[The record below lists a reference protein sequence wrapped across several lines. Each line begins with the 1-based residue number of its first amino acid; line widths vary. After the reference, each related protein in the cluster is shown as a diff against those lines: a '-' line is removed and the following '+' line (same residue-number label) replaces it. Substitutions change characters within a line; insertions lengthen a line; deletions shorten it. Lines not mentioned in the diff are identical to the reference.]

1 MEIEPDKCESNNY
14 YGEVL
19 TVMSNYSKLVKNPK
33 KKIRAANTEA
43 ILLTG
48 IALVFLVIFT
58 GLYLLDQS
66 YTSFQYVIIIFSIT
80 LFFGIIYNILIRKRI
95 SKLKNNDLDKKLIIE
110 DDYVE
115 MNIGEEQFRLNFKDM
130 QWIILN
136 KYSITFLPK
145 IEGATLIAIEIKYAD
160 QVISNIK
167 DKSLI
172 VDNLIYIEYF
182 TTTLSK
188 NSIQ

>member
-1 MEIEPDKCESNNY
+1 M
-14 YGEVL
+14 
-19 TVMSNYSKLVKNPK
+19 
-33 KKIRAANTEA
+33 
-43 ILLTG
+43 
-48 IALVFLVIFT
+48 
-58 GLYLLDQS
+58 
-66 YTSFQYVIIIFSIT
+66 
-80 LFFGIIYNILIRKRI
+80 
-95 SKLKNNDLDKKLIIE
+95 
-110 DDYVE
+110 E

>member
-1 MEIEPDKCESNNY
+1 MEIKLDKSEFNNY

-19 TVMSNYSKLVKNPK
+19 AVMSNYLKLVKNPK
-33 KKIRAANTEA
+33 KKIRGANTEA

-58 GLYLLDQS
+58 VLYLLDQS
-66 YTSFQYVIIIFSIT
+66 YTPFQYVIIIFSIA
-80 LFFGIIYNILIRKRI
+80 LFLGIIYNILIRRRI
-95 SKLKNNDLDKKLIIE
+95 SKLKNNDSDRKLIIE
-110 DDYVE
+110 DEYVE
-115 MNIGEEQFRLNFKDM
+115 LDIGEEQFRLNFKDI

-145 IEGATLIAIEIKYAD
+145 MKGATLIAIEIKYRN
-160 QVISNIK
+160 QVINNIK

-172 VDNLIYIEYF
+172 VDNSNLY
-182 TTTLSK
+182 
-188 NSIQ
+188 